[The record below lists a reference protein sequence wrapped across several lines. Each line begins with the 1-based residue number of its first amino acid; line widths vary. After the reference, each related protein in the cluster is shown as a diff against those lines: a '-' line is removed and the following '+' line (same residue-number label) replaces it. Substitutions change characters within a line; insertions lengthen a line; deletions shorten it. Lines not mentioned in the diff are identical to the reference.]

1 MLFDNPPQI
10 RWSDKASTGSRA
22 QRSRLLRLT
31 SSRDA
36 DLSLMY
42 LKWSKQTA
50 LSRWRQW
57 IACTRSTHSEGWHGL
72 WSRVVLVVLSRGWRW
87 SSVEAVQRCIV
98 HGARG
103 VGRPRP
109 ARGPVSGLPSFVP
122 RTPSEAPVHIAPS
135 PFARELCYVS
145 RETAC
150 VVTVQRINLVV

>member
-109 ARGPVSGLPSFVP
+109 ARGPASRHSC
-122 RTPSEAPVHIAPS
+122 
-135 PFARELCYVS
+135 RERRAKHPCISLRRLS
-145 RETAC
+145 LANS
-150 VVTVQRINLVV
+150 VTSLLRQRVLWLSSV